1 MPQTAL
7 ASGGLFFGRA
17 KEFGVAAARRH
28 SHYWASRECGA
39 RLRLRRCAK
48 MAEANGFTASRVPA
62 GDAAAA
68 TPPSHRPRRAQLNFK
83 VMPETL
89 AQFTAIADREKWLL
103 AETLEH
109 ALDALTG

>member
-1 MPQTAL
+1 M
-7 ASGGLFFGRA
+7 LFSCCFLHRCA
-17 KEFGVAAARRH
+17 WIN

-39 RLRLRRCAK
+39 RLRLHRCAK
-48 MAEANGFTASRVPA
+48 MAEANGFTTSRVPA

-68 TPPSHRPRRAQLNFK
+68 TPPSHRPQRAAQLQGH
-83 VMPETL
+83 
-89 AQFTAIADREKWLL
+89 AGDASAIRRDCRSGEMLL